1 MSFRF
6 VIERKTRSWNYTVGY
21 YYNIVTRRNL
31 EFRNHALL
39 IDFDNTLV
47 EFNKQDRTIQMPF
60 RVSSQ
65 GCKSILDI
73 LKNKFSSSGIKH
85 LIIITNQKKMAGPL
99 CDGLRVKLENA
110 AKQIEKETGFYVSII
125 ACADPT
131 TLKPACWH
139 ALKTLPFTYH
149 GMVGD
154 AGGEPGDYG
163 RQDIDLAS
171 MLSIPFYHVD
181 KLLK

>member
-1 MSFRF
+1 MSLGF
-6 VIERKTRSWNYTVGY
+6 VIERKTRSWNYIVGY

-31 EFRNHALL
+31 EYRNRALL

-65 GCKSILDI
+65 GKSILDV
-73 LKNKFSSSGIKH
+73 LKTKFGSSIKH
-85 LIIITNQKKMAGPL
+85 LIIITNQKKMSGPL
-99 CDGLRVKLENA
+99 CDALKEKLESA
-110 AKQIEKETGFYVSII
+110 AKQIEHETGFCVSVI

-131 TLKPACWH
+131 TLKPACWR
-139 ALKTLPFTYH
+139 ALKTLPFTYC

-154 AGGEPGDYG
+154 AGGEPDDYG

-181 KLLK
+181 KLLALH